1 MVLRLWRSLLLAA
14 TVSVFISADDNTGT
28 VDVTITQAGDWEWKM
43 VADVEDIVS
52 STDATWPTLTIKQ
65 GSAVKFVGTVEDT
78 HQFAIKDADG
88 ADVAGPSD
96 LAKGE
101 AVTYALT
108 WTADVVGNFIYYCP
122 PHASIMKGDIKV
134 VSSEPEQPLC
144 KDDESCATSPPT
156 AELCSGS
163 LGSIFQ
169 KTCPVSCNACPTT
182 TSTTT
187 TTVKSTT
194 TTTTTTT
201 TTLELPACTKVD
213 DASCKDVTPEECQMP
228 IIQNVCEAKCLKCNA
243 NAATTVLVTSTTT
256 TVPSTTT
263 TTTTLELPACTKVD
277 DASCKDVTPE
287 QCQMPVIQNVCEAK
301 CLKCNANAATAEVT
315 TTTSAATTSTAADV
329 GSTMPASI
337 LTTTAT
343 TTAFTTKTAAAAA
356 AATTKTTTTTT
367 IETTYITATTTTI
380 VVRKCCNG
388 NDVNI
393 DFTRDGKNDC
403 GDDSDEDLRCGFAP
417 CNAGEYLVPQN
428 LTARI
433 IANGG
438 FNGSCFPCPYGQ
450 YQDENNHAHESCRG
464 CYPDQYQIN
473 KNVTYPA
480 WSYAVEFGRFLSA
493 SISALPWNQNASN
506 GTNSN
511 SSNGPF
517 RVACAFLKTPLVP
530 GESSGGNAVGVV
542 VGSLCCLA
550 LIAAAIV
557 WYRRNGGVISV
568 NRHKQMPKNSMY
580 TFANETYSASGVL
593 ELTKYG
599 HQVALAMKFLEDN
612 LLLHRD
618 LAARNILLTK
628 DSVCKLSDFGLSRNI
643 AGHIRAGRRLEQP
656 KLCPNL
662 VYATMLQCW
671 STNPQHRPAFADLA
685 ISMHRA
691 LGGVASAP
699 KTINTGIVQGV
710 VYDDP
715 NVSSL
720 FFPTPTAKVQLRSN
734 ARHSSRRAADT
745 GDLTNVSTA

>member
-1 MVLRLWRSLLLAA
+1 MQWRQCHTVAHGRPVNRTNRTNRA
-14 TVSVFISADDNTGT
+14 TGIIRKGSSSGPRVRRTHTDNRTNRTNPIKPTNDD
-28 VDVTITQAGDWEWKM
+28 D
-43 VADVEDIVS
+43 
-52 STDATWPTLTIKQ
+52 
-65 GSAVKFVGTVEDT
+65 
-78 HQFAIKDADG
+78 
-88 ADVAGPSD
+88 
-96 LAKGE
+96 
-101 AVTYALT
+101 
-108 WTADVVGNFIYYCP
+108 
-122 PHASIMKGDIKV
+122 
-134 VSSEPEQPLC
+134 
-144 KDDESCATSPPT
+144 
-156 AELCSGS
+156 
-163 LGSIFQ
+163 
-169 KTCPVSCNACPTT
+169 
-182 TSTTT
+182 
-187 TTVKSTT
+187 
-194 TTTTTTT
+194 
-201 TTLELPACTKVD
+201 D
-213 DASCKDVTPEECQMP
+213 DAFITNEDQ
-228 IIQNVCEAKCLKCNA
+228 IQLDAPTRTRQRTCL
-243 NAATTVLVTSTTT
+243 S
-256 TVPSTTT
+256 
-263 TTTTLELPACTKVD
+263 
-277 DASCKDVTPE
+277 
-287 QCQMPVIQNVCEAK
+287 
-301 CLKCNANAATAEVT
+301 AE
-315 TTTSAATTSTAADV
+315 
-329 GSTMPASI
+329 G
-337 LTTTAT
+337 
-343 TTAFTTKTAAAAA
+343 
-356 AATTKTTTTTT
+356 
-367 IETTYITATTTTI
+367 
-380 VVRKCCNG
+380 
-388 NDVNI
+388 
-393 DFTRDGKNDC
+393 
-403 GDDSDEDLRCGFAP
+403 
-417 CNAGEYLVPQN
+417 
-428 LTARI
+428 
-433 IANGG
+433 
-438 FNGSCFPCPYGQ
+438 
-450 YQDENNHAHESCRG
+450 RG

-580 TFANETYSASGVL
+580 TFANETYSASGGTSTHLGSQMTLDRKTITLGKVIGEGNFGKVYLGTAKDPLRGGAIIKVAIKSPSTDALADFEAEMEIMGQLTQLGGHANIVSVVGCVYGDEPLLVLEFCGGGSLKSALTEVRKNKSSLPVL

-628 DSVCKLSDFGLSRNI
+628 DSVCKLSDFGLSRNVGTSDYYRRDGSTSAPIPVRWMAPETLDDNVSTIMSDRWSFAVLLYEIYSMALRPYTGLSNHEI